1 MMQPLRTII
10 ISAPPWLRWLAVLAW
25 LSVIGALL
33 LLPGEEPVVA
43 NTHDFIG
50 GTALADWFG
59 HVFLFGVLAALVY
72 WALCAHVAPPAALR
86 ATLTSTILLGAAI
99 EAAQLLIDSRGASVL
114 DAVGNGLGVALFAA
128 WMWWRGQAPLRDRQN
143 R

>member
-1 MMQPLRTII
+1 MMTTKRDTFIA
-10 ISAPPWLRWLAVLAW
+10 APPWLRWLAVMAW
-25 LSVIGALL
+25 LGVTGSLL
-33 LLPGEEPVVA
+33 LLPGDGPIVA

-50 GTALADWFG
+50 GTELADWIG

-72 WALCAHVAPPAALR
+72 WALGAHVAPPAALR
-86 ATLTSTILLGAAI
+86 ATLMSTILLGVAI
-99 EAAQLLIDSRGASVL
+99 ETTQLLIGSRGASVL

-128 WMWWRGQAPLRDRQN
+128 WIWRRERSSVRDRQN

>member
-1 MMQPLRTII
+1 MMQPLRNII
-10 ISAPPWLRWLAVLAW
+10 VFAPPWPRWLAVLVW
-25 LSVIGALL
+25 LGAIGVLL
-33 LLPGEEPVVA
+33 LLPGEEPIVE

-72 WALCAHVAPPAALR
+72 WALCAHVAPPVALR

-99 EAAQLLIDSRGASVL
+99 EASQLLIDSRGASVL
-114 DAVGNGLGVALFAA
+114 DAMGNGLGAALFAA
-128 WMWWRGQAPLRDRQN
+128 WMWRRGQARLRDRHN